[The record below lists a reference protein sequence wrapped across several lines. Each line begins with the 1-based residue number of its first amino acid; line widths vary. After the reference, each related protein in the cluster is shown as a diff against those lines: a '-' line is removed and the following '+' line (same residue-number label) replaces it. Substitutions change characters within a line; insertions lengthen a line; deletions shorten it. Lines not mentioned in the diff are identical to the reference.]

1 MHLKEVIT
9 FSKGRV
15 GFIQLNRP
23 KAINA
28 LNLNMINIIDAALS
42 EFENDTSI
50 DAVLLESATERGFC
64 AGGDIRISRQ
74 YVLDGQTQEMYDFFK
89 KEYQLDGHIAKYKKP
104 IVVLTDGIVMG
115 GGLGLA
121 GHATYRFA
129 TNNTIFAMPE
139 AAIGF
144 VCDCGIDFLLAKI
157 ERHISLAFLLS
168 GQAISA
174 NDALE
179 LNLTDCVISQEG
191 FPQIREQLLKAMN
204 EENIDAAIK
213 KIILKENDSSK
224 TTSLSKEKFS
234 ARANSCKA
242 AFLEG
247 NITKIIGSL
256 EKQAKSNQTAKEF
269 YDILQKHC
277 PTSLSAIVISHDRAR
292 IHQDIDKTLEI
303 DLALATMM
311 GKRDDFAEGV
321 RAVLIDKDQNPNWQP
336 KCQNE
341 VDEGAIYAQINK

>member
-1 MHLKEVIT
+1 MNDDEVII
-9 FSKGRV
+9 FSKDKI

-28 LNLNMINIIDAALS
+28 LNLNMINMIDAALS
-42 EFENDTSI
+42 EFENDNLI

-64 AGGDIRISRQ
+64 AGGDIRLSRQ
-74 YVLDGQTQEMYDFFK
+74 YILDGQTQEMYDFFK
-89 KEYQLDGHIAKYKKP
+89 KEYSLDGHIAKYKKP
-104 IVVLTDGIVMG
+104 IVVLADGIVMG

-129 TNNTIFAMPE
+129 TKNTIFAMPE

-174 NDALE
+174 NDAIE
-179 LNLTDCVISQEG
+179 LNLTDCVIAKED
-191 FPQIREQLLKAMN
+191 FPQIREQLLKAMKQ
-204 EENIDAAIK
+204 ENIDAAIK
-213 KIILKENDSSK
+213 KIISKENDSSK
-224 TTSLSKEKFS
+224 TASLSKESFIAK
-234 ARANSCKA
+234 ANSCKQ
-242 AFLEG
+242 AFSGKNIKQIKNLLEQ
-247 NITKIIGSL
+247 
-256 EKQAKSNQTAKEF
+256 QAKSEQTAKEF

-277 PTSLSAIVISHDRAR
+277 PTSLSAIIISHDRAR
-292 IHQDIDKTLEI
+292 THQDIDKTLET
-303 DLALATMM
+303 DLSLAAMM

-341 VDEGAIYAQINK
+341 VDEGAIYAQIDK